1 MKKYYWIY
9 FFFVCFTWSSCMNDN
24 VEGGL
29 LQSPKQAY
37 SIIQQE
43 FDWENADY
51 MPTPEGMPAIPT
63 PWTGQGSIAGTYDLD
78 IINDRK
84 KSEGWCLLYNSF
96 STDPK
101 VFQQNPFFILYN
113 KYRGIMR
120 VFYYA
125 TDSFVQTSSNVIDNL
140 SILSSYP
147 VKMFTYADQQI
158 INGRISRTSLQHI
171 QPKPFDGSL
180 PLASHRW
187 YMAQYELAYDPTITS
202 IPYDQIAFNFNLN
215 FIDISTIK
223 LNGKE
228 VSELKGTIGEQSEGE
243 LSNALKAGG
252 KAVLSNIG
260 YSLLKK
266 GVDKTGNN
274 VFGLND
280 NIYNSILKNLEKAAS
295 NSLGGVWKASLGL
308 FNSILFGTKTSP
320 TPIYATINTEMNAE
334 GSFSQKGAFP
344 SMPITFYMPG
354 TSIPSNAP
362 GRLPLYNKPLGVFSI
377 DGNGLTIHV
386 TYTKKQRKRH
396 DDPYNPGETILET
409 WETLTCGQL
418 LDYSAYLHFNPEVE
432 KIADVKILN
441 QEVFAMDQNGKIY
454 NQTEFTAYN

>member
-266 GVDKTGNN
+266 GVD
-274 VFGLND
+274 
-280 NIYNSILKNLEKAAS
+280 I
-295 NSLGGVWKASLGL
+295 
-308 FNSILFGTKTSP
+308 
-320 TPIYATINTEMNAE
+320 
-334 GSFSQKGAFP
+334 
-344 SMPITFYMPG
+344 
-354 TSIPSNAP
+354 
-362 GRLPLYNKPLGVFSI
+362 
-377 DGNGLTIHV
+377 
-386 TYTKKQRKRH
+386 
-396 DDPYNPGETILET
+396 
-409 WETLTCGQL
+409 
-418 LDYSAYLHFNPEVE
+418 
-432 KIADVKILN
+432 
-441 QEVFAMDQNGKIY
+441 
-454 NQTEFTAYN
+454 